1 MVGDG
6 EIERLVTFWANQ
18 RRQEAQ
24 PVKFE
29 EMAKAAPEGKKST
42 EDELLDA
49 ARQLALES
57 KEISASYLQRKLG
70 IGFPRAAR
78 IMDKLKEEGF
88 GKEKES
94 Q

>member
-1 MVGDG
+1 M
-6 EIERLVTFWANQ
+6 
-18 RRQEAQ
+18 Q

-29 EMAKAAPEGKKST
+29 DMARAAPDGKKSA

-78 IMDKLKEEGF
+78 IMDRLKEEGF
-88 GKEKES
+88 GKERE